1 MLFLYRLKNSEDR
14 DACAY
19 IDEIPSSFE
28 CGHYFSGVGIQ
39 GACYCDGE
47 FASYEEIETILTK
60 NEYEMLLKF
69 NEDIKQLG
77 YGIKEGDLRY
87 IQGVDLIKDIQ
98 VVYDKLQSE
107 EAEKFEEK
115 IMDDEK
121 EIMMD
126 EWNLSEEDIEDILSD
141 YTLDYKDR
149 SIIGYVYDDAEE
161 LAENEI
167 EQCFDIPNF
176 LENYID
182 YSKFGEDL
190 LEELR
195 ENLTNFQIDEI
206 KIEETE

>member
-19 IDEIPSSFE
+19 INETPSTFD

-39 GACYCDGE
+39 GACYCGGE
-47 FASYEEIETILTK
+47 FAPYEDIDTILTK

-69 NEDIKQLG
+69 NNDIKQLG

-87 IQGVDLIKDIQ
+87 IQGLDLIKDIQ
-98 VVYDKLQSE
+98 VIYDKLQSE
-107 EAEKFEEK
+107 EAEKFTK
-115 IMDDEK
+115 NIMDNER

-126 EWNLSEEDIEDILSD
+126 EWNLSEDDIEEILNDYSSD
-141 YTLDYKDR
+141 YRDR
-149 SIIGYVYDDAEE
+149 SIIGYVYDDVEE

-167 EQCFDIPNF
+167 EQCFDVPDF
-176 LENYID
+176 LTNYID

-190 LEELR
+190 LQDEEMYKELEDGR
-195 ENLTNFQIDEI
+195 VVYYNI
-206 KIEETE
+206 

>member
-19 IDEIPSSFE
+19 INETPSTFD

-39 GACYCDGE
+39 GACYCGGE
-47 FASYEEIETILTK
+47 FAPYEDIDTILTK

-69 NEDIKQLG
+69 NNDIKQLG

-87 IQGVDLIKDIQ
+87 IQGLDLIKDIQ
-98 VVYDKLQSE
+98 VIYDKLQSE
-107 EAEKFEEK
+107 EAEKFTK
-115 IMDDEK
+115 NIMDNER

-126 EWNLSEEDIEDILSD
+126 EWNLSEDDIEEILNDYSSD
-141 YTLDYKDR
+141 YRDR
-149 SIIGYVYDDAEE
+149 SIIGYVYDDVEE

-167 EQCFDIPNF
+167 EQCFDVPDF
-176 LENYID
+176 LTNYID

-190 LEELR
+190 LQDEEMYKELEDGR
-195 ENLTNFQIDEI
+195 VVYYSI
-206 KIEETE
+206 

>member
-39 GACYCDGE
+39 GSCYSGGE
-47 FASYEEIETILTK
+47 FASYEDIETILTK
-60 NEYEMLLKF
+60 QEYKKLLKF
-69 NEDIKQLG
+69 SEDIKELG
-77 YGIKEGDLRY
+77 YGIDKGDERY
-87 IQGVDLIKDIQ
+87 NKGLDLINDIQ
-98 VVYDKLQSE
+98 PIYNKLQSE
-107 EAEKFEEK
+107 EAEKFEK
-115 IMDDEK
+115 HIMDDEK

-126 EWNLSEEDIEDILSD
+126 EWNLSEDDIEEILND
-141 YTLDYKDR
+141 YSLDYKDR
-149 SIIGYVYDDAEE
+149 SIIGYVYDDVEE

-167 EQCFDIPNF
+167 EQCCDIPDF

-190 LEELR
+190 LQDYDIYKELEDGR
-195 ENLTNFQIDEI
+195 VVYYNI
-206 KIEETE
+206 

>member
-19 IDEIPSSFE
+19 IDEIPSTFDCE
-28 CGHYFSGVGIQ
+28 HYFGGIAIQ
-39 GACYCDGE
+39 GACYYGGE
-47 FASYEEIETILTK
+47 FASYEDIETILTK

-69 NEDIKQLG
+69 SEDIKQLG

-126 EWNLSEEDIEDILSD
+126 MWNLSEDEIEEILND
-141 YTLDYKDR
+141 YSLDYKDR
-149 SIIGYVYDDAEE
+149 SIIGYVYDDLEE

-167 EQCFDIPNF
+167 EQWFDVPDF

-190 LEELR
+190 LEDGEIYKEL
-195 ENLTNFQIDEI
+195 ENGRVVYYNI
-206 KIEETE
+206 

>member
-19 IDEIPSSFE
+19 INETPSSFD

-39 GACYCDGE
+39 GACYCGGE
-47 FASYEEIETILTK
+47 FAPYEDIDTILTK

-69 NEDIKQLG
+69 NNDIKQLG

-87 IQGVDLIKDIQ
+87 IQGLDLIKDIQ
-98 VVYDKLQSE
+98 VIYDKLQSE
-107 EAEKFEEK
+107 EAEKFTK
-115 IMDDEK
+115 NIMDNER

-126 EWNLSEEDIEDILSD
+126 EWNLSEDDIEEILNDYSSD
-141 YTLDYKDR
+141 YRDR
-149 SIIGYVYDDAEE
+149 SIIGYVYDDVEE

-167 EQCFDIPNF
+167 EQCFDVPDF
-176 LENYID
+176 LTNYID

-190 LEELR
+190 LQDEEMYKELEDGR
-195 ENLTNFQIDEI
+195 VVYYSI
-206 KIEETE
+206 

>member
-19 IDEIPSSFE
+19 INETPSTFD

-39 GACYCDGE
+39 GACYCGGE
-47 FASYEEIETILTK
+47 FAPYEDIDTILTK

-69 NEDIKQLG
+69 NNDIKQLG

-87 IQGVDLIKDIQ
+87 IQGLDLIKDIQ
-98 VVYDKLQSE
+98 VIYDKLQSE
-107 EAEKFEEK
+107 EAEKFTK
-115 IMDDEK
+115 NIMDNER

-126 EWNLSEEDIEDILSD
+126 EWNLSEDDVEEILND
-141 YTLDYKDR
+141 YSLDYKDR
-149 SIIGYVYDDAEE
+149 SIIGYVYDDVED

-167 EQCFDIPNF
+167 EQCFDVPDF
-176 LENYID
+176 LTNYID

-190 LEELR
+190 LQDYDIYKELEDGR
-195 ENLTNFQIDEI
+195 IVYYNI
-206 KIEETE
+206 